1 MHPADM
7 AFEEAPTK
15 TTTTKELFGFESAMK
30 PLAFATPHALTP
42 ARDGTYHFDRDT
54 TQAILA
60 GFIHN
65 RRVLVQGYHGTGKSS
80 HIEQIAAR
88 LNWPCIRINM
98 DSHISRTDLIGR
110 DAIVLQE
117 GKQVTAFQEGI
128 IPWALRRPIALVFD
142 EYDAGRPDV
151 MFVIQRI
158 LEAQGKLTL
167 LDQNT
172 VITPHAYFRIFATS
186 NTIGL
191 GDATGLYHGTQPIN
205 QGQMDRWNIVTTLNY
220 LQAATEESIIRA
232 KVPAL
237 DNVKGKKQIAQMV
250 AMADLTRQGFMQ
262 GDISTVMS
270 PRTVL
275 SWAEN
280 AQILGDVDTAF
291 RLSFLNKCDE
301 MERPTIAEY
310 YQRCF
315 DVDLLDAAA

>member
-1 MHPADM
+1 MTKNDE
-7 AFEEAPTK
+7 AFEAAPTK
-15 TTTTKELFGFESAMK
+15 KLTTDKLFGFASELK
-30 PLAFATPHALTP
+30 LHAFTKPHALTP
-42 ARDGTYHFDRDT
+42 AIDESYQFDKST
-54 TQAILA
+54 TLAILA
-60 GFIHN
+60 GFEHN
-65 RRVLVQGYHGTGKSS
+65 RRVLVQGYHGTGKST
-80 HIEQIAAR
+80 HIEQVAAR
-88 LNWPCIRINM
+88 LNWACIRINM

-110 DAIVLQE
+110 DAIVLQD

-128 IPWALRRPIALVFD
+128 IPWALRRPVALVFD

-172 VITPHAYFRIFATS
+172 VITPHPYFRIFATA

-220 LQAATEESIIRA
+220 LPSEMEENIVLA
-232 KVPAL
+232 KLPHMQSAK
-237 DNVKGKKQIAQMV
+237 NKKLVGTMV
-250 AMADLTRQGFMQ
+250 AMANLTRAGFIN

-280 AQILGDVDTAF
+280 YGIFHDIDLAF

-315 DVDLLDAAA
+315 DVDLMAAA